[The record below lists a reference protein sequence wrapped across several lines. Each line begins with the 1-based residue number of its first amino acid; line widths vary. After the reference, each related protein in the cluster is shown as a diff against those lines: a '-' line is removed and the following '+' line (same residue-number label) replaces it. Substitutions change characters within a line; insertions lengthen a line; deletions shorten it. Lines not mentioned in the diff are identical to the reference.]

1 MRARKLVVAIAV
13 AVLLA
18 FVLRRV
24 DPRVVHALPVVI
36 NLGLAAWFASTLRR
50 GSRPMIARFAA
61 RERGTLEPE
70 LVGYTRRLTVVWV
83 LFFVAMA
90 GVAATLSLAG
100 WTVAW
105 LVFALVGNYVLIAA
119 LLVGEYHWRKRR
131 FSHLRHAPPS
141 QMWRHATDEMRARR
155 G

>member
-1 MRARKLVVAIAV
+1 MRARRIVVGVAIAV
-13 AVLLA
+13 ALA

-24 DPRVVHALPVVI
+24 DPRIAHVLPVAI
-36 NLGLAAWFASTLRR
+36 NLGLAAWFAATLRR

-70 LVGYTRRLTVVWV
+70 LVGYTRRLTIVWV

-90 GVAATLSLAG
+90 AIAAALSLAG

-105 LVFALVGNYVLIAA
+105 VAFALVGNFVLIAA
-119 LLVGEYHWRKRR
+119 LLVGEYLYRKRR
-131 FSHLRHAPPS
+131 FAHLRHAPPS

-155 G
+155 P